1 MKRLCCLA
9 VLSIAGQ
16 FRGPTFVDGL
26 APAVTLRGPP
36 FHPTGYA
43 KPTSA
48 KKQLSRGVFDRG
60 EIKLTPGEL
69 SDAQDRFEESMF
81 ANNEPSAICTQIV
94 CLSFLENDG
103 KPFGGGGIT
112 YHTNNLKAKSEPPCR
127 IFELPSAVCSIAYD
141 LRRRASYPYSH
152 RRPVAVAVDTVAAGE
167 GT

>member
-1 MKRLCCLA
+1 MMKRLCCLA

-26 APAVTLRGPP
+26 APAATARGPL

-60 EIKLTPGEL
+60 EIKLTLGEL
-69 SDAQDRFEESMF
+69 SDAQDRFEEAMF
-81 ANNEPSAICTQIV
+81 ANNEPSAICTQMV

-112 YHTNNLKAKSEPPCR
+112 YHTNNLKAKCEPPCR
-127 IFELPSAVCSIAYD
+127 I
-141 LRRRASYPYSH
+141 
-152 RRPVAVAVDTVAAGE
+152 
-167 GT
+167 

>member
-1 MKRLCCLA
+1 MERLCCLA

-16 FRGPTFVDGL
+16 FRGRVFVDGL
-26 APAVTLRGPP
+26 APAVSARGPL

-60 EIKLTPGEL
+60 EIKLTPEEIR
-69 SDAQDRFEESMF
+69 DAQDRFEESMF
-81 ANNEPSAICTQIV
+81 ANNEPSAICTQMV

-103 KPFGGGGIT
+103 KAFGGGGVT

-127 IFELPSAVCSIAYD
+127 IFELPSAV
-141 LRRRASYPYSH
+141 
-152 RRPVAVAVDTVAAGE
+152 
-167 GT
+167 

>member
-1 MKRLCCLA
+1 MMKRLCCLA

-81 ANNEPSAICTQIV
+81 ANNEPSAICTQMV
-94 CLSFLENDG
+94 CLSLLENDG
-103 KPFGGGGIT
+103 KAFGGGGLT
-112 YHTNNLKAKSEPPCR
+112 YHTNNLKAKSGPPCR
-127 IFELPSAVCSIAYD
+127 IFEAPSAV
-141 LRRRASYPYSH
+141 
-152 RRPVAVAVDTVAAGE
+152 
-167 GT
+167 

>member
-1 MKRLCCLA
+1 MMERLCCLA

-16 FRGPTFVDGL
+16 FRGRVFVDGL
-26 APAVTLRGPP
+26 APAVSARGPL

-48 KKQLSRGVFDRG
+48 KEELSRGVFDRG

-69 SDAQDRFEESMF
+69 SDAEDRFEEAMF
-81 ANNEPSAICTQIV
+81 ANNEPSAICTQMV

-103 KPFGGGGIT
+103 KAFGGGGIT

-127 IFELPSAVCSIAYD
+127 I
-141 LRRRASYPYSH
+141 
-152 RRPVAVAVDTVAAGE
+152 
-167 GT
+167 